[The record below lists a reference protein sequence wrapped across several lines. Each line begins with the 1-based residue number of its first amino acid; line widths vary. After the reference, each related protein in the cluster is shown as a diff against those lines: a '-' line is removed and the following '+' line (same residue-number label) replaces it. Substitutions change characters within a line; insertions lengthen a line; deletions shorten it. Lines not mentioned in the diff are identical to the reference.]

1 MIVDAVVRHWFHVL
15 GMDDVAI
22 NGIGHQVKDKV
33 VLFHVDDG
41 LLASRDP
48 EWLQQAFNVLVELFE
63 RVGLRTNSTKTKV
76 MTCSPGFIRTH
87 VSREAC
93 MRRTNHLGGSY
104 RLQQRRRV
112 SCPECNKDLAAG
124 SLRSHLRSQH
134 GLDLLP
140 TPVVQQ
146 VPDPP
151 EVTLRFP
158 RSLEDTRVSCPIPG
172 CTGSAT
178 TRYGMRRHFGFRH
191 PDSILHIPEDG
202 MPPPL
207 RCPICHAAV
216 TANAMRRGHRLSRV
230 CMQTQNRRRQRL
242 AIQHAIAAAEVSFTA
257 DGDTLESVNTFR
269 HLGRPLSV
277 TDTDWPALYRNLAKT
292 RARWAQISRL
302 LAREGANP
310 FVSAMFYKAVVL
322 STLLYGAESW
332 VITSSM
338 WTAMNGFHN
347 RATCRLAGMKPKRQD
362 DGSWVYP
369 PIDEARLVT
378 VHNGV
383 ALLSPST

>member
-1 MIVDAVVRHWFHVL
+1 MARKDTTEN
-15 GMDDVAI
+15 

-33 VLFHVDDG
+33 VLFCVDDG

-63 RVGLRTNSTKTKV
+63 RVGLLTNFTKMKV

-87 VSREAC
+87 VSREAH
-93 MRRTNHLGGSY
+93 MRRTNHLEGSY
-104 RLQQRRRV
+104 RLQRLRRV

-178 TRYGMRRHFGFRH
+178 TRHGMRRHFGFQH
-191 PDSILHIPEDG
+191 PDRILHIPEDG
-202 MPPPL
+202 LPPPL
-207 RCPICHAAV
+207 RCSICHAAV
-216 TANAMRRGHRLSRV
+216 TANAMRRGHRFSQV

-242 AIQHAIAAAEVSFTA
+242 AIQGAIAAAEVSFTA

-269 HLGRPLSV
+269 CLGQPLSV
-277 TDTDWPALYRNLAKT
+277 TDTDWPALGQNLAKT
-292 RARWAQISRL
+292 QARWAQISRL

-322 STLLYGAESW
+322 STLL
-332 VITSSM
+332 
-338 WTAMNGFHN
+338 
-347 RATCRLAGMKPKRQD
+347 
-362 DGSWVYP
+362 DGP
-369 PIDEARLVT
+369 
-378 VHNGV
+378 
-383 ALLSPST
+383 SPG